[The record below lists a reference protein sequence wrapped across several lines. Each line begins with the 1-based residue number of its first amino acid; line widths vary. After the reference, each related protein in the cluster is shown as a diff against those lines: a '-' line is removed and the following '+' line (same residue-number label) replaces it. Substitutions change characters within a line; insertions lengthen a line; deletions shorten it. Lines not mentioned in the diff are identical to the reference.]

1 MAEIAAL
8 RREVHGM
15 ATSIASYDGTEDFK
29 TWLFDFE
36 SLASHQGLEEDI
48 AKARLLSINLT
59 GEAKKRFHA
68 LKPEQKRNYE
78 EIKTCLRNAFRLTK
92 GAKQKLKV
100 KFYQRKQQP
109 YETLKDFVLQ
119 AEEASMKLGLEQED
133 IIETIKIN
141 ACPAARRAL
150 IGHDFATV
158 TDLLQSPF
166 MEEEY
171 EENDLSQPAVQAIMA
186 EIKKLQV
193 QQVRFVD
200 TRTQDREHSQSRE
213 CSQSRDRSDSRR
225 PKYKKDPG
233 PGLIQITKKLI
244 LSWCKNGHFWMF
256 LRSTTMS
263 RFLATK
269 T

>member
-1 MAEIAAL
+1 MAEITAL
-8 RREVHGM
+8 RHEVRGM
-15 ATSIASYDGTEDFK
+15 ATSIASYDGTEDFE

-48 AKARLLSINLT
+48 AKARLLLFNLT

-78 EIKTCLRNAFRLTK
+78 EIKTCLRNAFKLTK

-100 KFYQRKQQP
+100 KFNQRKQQP

-119 AEEASMKLGLEQED
+119 AEEASMKLGLKQED
-133 IIETIKIN
+133 IIETIKNN

-166 MEEEY
+166 VEEEY
-171 EENDLSQPAVQAIMA
+171 EENDLS
-186 EIKKLQV
+186 
-193 QQVRFVD
+193 
-200 TRTQDREHSQSRE
+200 
-213 CSQSRDRSDSRR
+213 
-225 PKYKKDPG
+225 
-233 PGLIQITKKLI
+233 
-244 LSWCKNGHFWMF
+244 
-256 LRSTTMS
+256 
-263 RFLATK
+263 
-269 T
+269 